1 MESPSRPANDPT
13 AVAVWPSHL
22 FPQKRVP
29 ALMSVVRPKPPE
41 DPISYDAAAVLATGG
56 MTQADLDGL
65 VEPLEAARRESLADL
80 ERWRS
85 GNSGADPLDPAFIDL
100 PERLLAHY
108 GTTRPESELFAILG
122 AAKRLRETVDRVV
135 VLGIGGSYM
144 GTRALFESC
153 CHPFHNELP
162 RGERGGRPR
171 LSFEGY
177 NIDNDSAQ
185 GLLDLLT
192 PAAGRT
198 DTDDLL
204 SQWAMLVVSKSGGT
218 LETAVATRLLLQTL
232 AEAVGQDAARLAERV
247 VPITG
252 ASGKLASLAATLGC
266 PDVFGIPDGVG
277 GRFSVFTAVGLL
289 PASVV
294 GIDVVRL
301 LEGAAAMT
309 RRFRE
314 APVAE
319 NPVLQYV
326 AVCHLAEQRMG
337 ATIRV
342 LSSWS
347 NRLEAVGL
355 WYDQLLSES
364 LGKNE
369 KGATPLTAVT
379 TRDLHSRGQQ
389 HQEGRRDKL
398 ITNLCVGEPRRD
410 PLTLPGLAGSA
421 GNEDQ
426 LDDLIGTG
434 WPTMLEAATDGTN
447 EAYASVGR
455 PTATISLPRIDEH
468 TVGQL
473 LQMLMLAT
481 VVEGRLVGTNPYGQP
496 GVEAYKKLMMKRL
509 RPEG

>member
-1 MESPSRPANDPT
+1 
-13 AVAVWPSHL
+13 
-22 FPQKRVP
+22 
-29 ALMSVVRPKPPE
+29 MSVVRPKPPE
-41 DPISYDAAAVLATGG
+41 APISYNAAAVLATGG
-56 MTQADLDGL
+56 ISQADLDSQSK
-65 VEPLEAARRESLADL
+65 PLEEARRACLAELDQ
-80 ERWRS
+80 WRN
-85 GNSGADPLDPAFIDL
+85 GQAGAEPLDPAFIDL
-100 PERLLAHY
+100 PERLLADY
-108 GTTRPESELFAILG
+108 STKRPESELFSILG
-122 AAKRLRETVDRVV
+122 TARRLRELVDRVV

-144 GTRALFESC
+144 GTRAVFEAC
-153 CHPFHNELP
+153 CHPFHNELS
-162 RGERGGRPR
+162 RAERGGRPR
-171 LSFEGY
+171 LSFEGF

-185 GLLDLLT
+185 GLLDLLL
-192 PAAGRT
+192 PAGGRT
-198 DTDDLL
+198 KGDDLL
-204 SQWAMLVVSKSGGT
+204 NQWAMLVVSKSGGT
-218 LETAVATRLLLQTL
+218 LETAVATRLFLKML
-232 AEAVGQDAARLAERV
+232 ADAVGNDSARLAERV

-252 ASGKLASLAATLGC
+252 TSGKLASLAATLGC

-289 PASVV
+289 PAAVV

-314 APVAE
+314 APIAE

-326 AVCHLAEQRMG
+326 AVGHAAEKTMG

-347 NRLEAVGL
+347 NRLEAIGF

-364 LGKNE
+364 LGKDE
-369 KGATPLTAVT
+369 QGATPLTAVT

-389 HQEGRRDKL
+389 HQDGRRDKL

-410 PLTLPGLAGSA
+410 PLALPTLAGST

-426 LDDLIGTG
+426 LDDLVGTS
-434 WPTMLEAATDGTN
+434 WPTMLAAATDGTN
-447 EAYASVGR
+447 EAYASAQR

-481 VVEGRLVGTNPYGQP
+481 VVEGRLIGINPYGQP

>member
-1 MESPSRPANDPT
+1 
-13 AVAVWPSHL
+13 
-22 FPQKRVP
+22 
-29 ALMSVVRPKPPE
+29 MSVVRPKPPE
-41 DPISYDAAAVLATGG
+41 DTIHYDPAAVFATGG
-56 MTQADLDGL
+56 VARASLDAL
-65 VEPLEAARRESLADL
+65 APSLDRARAESLADVD
-80 ERWRS
+80 RWRA
-85 GNSGADPLDPAFIDL
+85 GGTKPGEVLDPAFIDL
-100 PERLLAHY
+100 PDRLLGDY
-108 GTTRPESELFAILG
+108 GTKRPESELFAILST
-122 AAKRLRETVDRVV
+122 ARRIREAVDRVI

-144 GTRALFESC
+144 GTRALFEAC

-171 LSFEGY
+171 LSFEGF
-177 NIDNDSAQ
+177 NIDNDSAR
-185 GLLDLLT
+185 GLLDLVA
-192 PAAGRT
+192 PMAAAT
-198 DTDDLL
+198 ADDLL
-204 SQWAMLVVSKSGGT
+204 HRWAILVVSKSGGT
-218 LETAVATRLLLQTL
+218 LETAVATRLFLDALSKS
-232 AEAVGQDAARLAERV
+232 VGGDVKRLAERV

-252 ASGKLASLAATLGC
+252 RTGKLANLAKAIGC
-266 PDVFGIPDGVG
+266 PDVFDIPDGVG

-294 GIDVVRL
+294 GIDIVRL
-301 LEGAAAMT
+301 LEGAAAMN

-326 AVCHLAEQRMG
+326 GVSHLAEKEMG

-364 LGKNE
+364 LGKHE
-369 KGATPLTAVT
+369 QGATPLTTVT

-398 ITNLCVGEPRRD
+398 ITNLLVGEPRRD
-410 PLTLPGLAGSA
+410 RLTLPGLGSF
-421 GNEDQ
+421 GHDEDA
-426 LDDLIGTG
+426 LDDLVGTA
-434 WPTMLEAATDGTN
+434 WPDMLAAAAAGTN
-447 EAYASVGR
+447 EAYASDRR
-455 PTATISLPRIDEH
+455 PTADILLPRIDEH
-468 TVGQL
+468 TMGQL

-496 GVEAYKKLMMKRL
+496 GVEAYKKFMMRRL
-509 RPEG
+509 RP

>member
-1 MESPSRPANDPT
+1 
-13 AVAVWPSHL
+13 
-22 FPQKRVP
+22 
-29 ALMSVVRPKPPE
+29 MSVVRPKPPE
-41 DPISYDAAAVLATGG
+41 DPIQYDPAAVFATGG
-56 MTQADLDGL
+56 IDRQSLETIAPALDRARG
-65 VEPLEAARRESLADL
+65 EALADVD
-80 ERWRS
+80 RWRA
-85 GNSGADPLDPAFIDL
+85 GGTQPGEVLDPAFIDL
-100 PERLLAHY
+100 PDRLLADY
-108 GTTRPESELFAILG
+108 MTKRPESELFAILQT
-122 AAKRLRETVDRVV
+122 ARRIREAVDRVI

-144 GTRALFESC
+144 GTRALFEAC

-171 LSFEGY
+171 LSFEGF
-177 NIDNDSAQ
+177 NMDNDSAH
-185 GLLDLLT
+185 GLLDLVA
-192 PAAGRT
+192 PAGT
-198 DTDDLL
+198 TVPDDLL
-204 SQWAMLVVSKSGGT
+204 HRWAILVVSKSGGT
-218 LETAVATRLLLQTL
+218 LETAAATRLFLDSLLKSVGDDVQTL
-232 AEAVGQDAARLAERV
+232 ADRV

-252 ASGKLASLAATLGC
+252 QTGKLASLAKAIGC
-266 PDVFGIPDGVG
+266 PDVFDIPDGVG

-289 PASVV
+289 PASIV

-301 LEGAAAMT
+301 LEGAAAMN

-326 AVCHLAEQRMG
+326 GVSHLAEERMN

-364 LGKNE
+364 LGKHE
-369 KGATPLTAVT
+369 KGATPLTTVT

-398 ITNLCVGEPRRD
+398 ITNLLVGEPRRD
-410 PLTLPGLAGSA
+410 RLTLPKLGPFGN
-421 GNEDQ
+421 NEDK
-426 LDDLIGTG
+426 LDDLVGTA
-434 WPTMLEAATDGTN
+434 WPDMLAAAAAGTN
-447 EAYASVGR
+447 EAYAQDRR
-455 PTATISLPRIDEH
+455 PTADILLPRIDEH

-496 GVEAYKKLMMKRL
+496 GVEAYKQCMMRRL
-509 RPEG
+509 RP